1 MKTISIVIPVY
12 NSSESLYEI
21 NNEINKFFD
30 KTNYQFE
37 KIYVNDASRDGS
49 HNILKRI
56 ALKFNE
62 IERTKVI
69 NLKENVGQQNAIFCG
84 FKYASGDYI
93 VTMDDDLQHNINYL
107 VSMIEILEGGAELVY
122 GVCDTQAEKS
132 NEQNNYRD
140 FDIRTFGSNLTGRFF
155 KSNFKNLSGKRVSS
169 FRAFDKKL
177 LPKIL
182 NCQYKFVYIS
192 AIMLNYTSKVENIT
206 INKRSR
212 VYGKSGYDVKKL
224 IVLFLKLNF
233 YYSKY
238 SVEMLKPRSSK
249 FEISELINVFN
260 EENYAKGNDIRGR
273 KMSS

>member
-21 NNEINKFFD
+21 NNEINKFFN

-37 KIYVNDASRDGS
+37 KIYVNDASSDGS
-49 HNILKRI
+49 HNVLRRI

-62 IERTKVI
+62 MERTKVI
-69 NLKENVGQQNAIFCG
+69 NLKKNVGQQNAIFCG

-107 VSMIEILEGGAELVY
+107 LSMIKRLECGSELVY
-122 GVCDTQAEKS
+122 GVCDTQAKK
-132 NEQNNYRD
+132 NNYRD
-140 FDIRTFGSNLTGRFF
+140 FDIRAFGSNLTGRFF
-155 KSNFKNLSGKRVSS
+155 KSNFKSLSGKRVSS

-177 LPKIL
+177 LPLIL
-182 NCQYKFVYIS
+182 SCQYKFVYIS

-212 VYGKSGYDVKKL
+212 TYGKSGYNIKKL
-224 IVLFLKLNF
+224 VILFFKLNF

-238 SVEMLKPRSSK
+238 SIEMLKPRSSK

-260 EENYAKGNDIRGR
+260 EESYAKGNDTRGR
-273 KMSS
+273 KVPS